1 MRFCKS
7 LSRFFFLQF
16 PDKKGFIREKT
27 ESTSIMSHAC
37 FEPKNSVV
45 NLNHKNLM

>member
-1 MRFCKS
+1 MTYAILQKPKS
-7 LSRFFFLQF
+7 IFFLQF
-16 PDKKGFIREKT
+16 PDKKGFIREET

-45 NLNHKNLM
+45 NLNHKM